1 MYQIALAQLNIH
13 AGNPRRNVE
22 AMKEAIAK
30 AKEKQCDI
38 IVFPEL
44 AIPGYLIGDIW
55 DQADFINE
63 CTACGDEI
71 RQLSQDIAIIYGNV
85 AKEEGNINPDGRQR
99 KYNAMFCA
107 YNGTFVAPEHS
118 PYPSTSRHCSPIT
131 GNSATSDI
139 LHPSWK
145 SLWNGMLLQKTSYRQ

>member
-44 AIPGYLIGDIW
+44 AIPGYLIGDICIKPISSMNVLP
-55 DQADFINE
+55 AAMKFVNSRRTLLLS
-63 CTACGDEI
+63 TAT
-71 RQLSQDIAIIYGNV
+71 L
-85 AKEEGNINPDGRQR
+85 QR
-99 KYNAMFCA
+99 RRK
-107 YNGTFVAPEHS
+107 HQS
-118 PYPSTSRHCSPIT
+118 
-131 GNSATSDI
+131 
-139 LHPSWK
+139 
-145 SLWNGMLLQKTSYRQ
+145 